1 MYQYKEEEEEFYKLL
16 QLEATSKQ
24 QPFVCG
30 GEPNRLYDSPYDS
43 SALLC

>member
-1 MYQYKEEEEEFYKLL
+1 MYQYKEEEEDKLL
-16 QLEATSKQ
+16 QATSKQ

-30 GEPNRLYDSPYDS
+30 GEPNRLYDSPFDS